1 MNVLEVLNMMLR
13 DIAVVSIGCLALM
26 CLYKMLHYAGIV
38 IMSVFNY
45 YHGLITKKKDEP
57 QYYMMHDPDFA
68 IRLESIAKEKGLDL
82 ENGDVLAFWVCKEGA
97 NILNSDQL
105 KECLRS

>member
-1 MNVLEVLNMMLR
+1 MKKR
-13 DIAVVSIGCLALM
+13 
-26 CLYKMLHYAGIV
+26 GI
-38 IMSVFNY
+38 F
-45 YHGLITKKKDEP
+45 GLITKKKDEP

-82 ENGDVLAFWVCKEGA
+82 ENGDVLAFWVCKKGA